1 VRLWLTAKPADACWG
16 RRGGCEA
23 SLGLGVDIRDF
34 GAPGAPHPTGPEF
47 DLAPGVVLNGI
58 RVGEVIAEVEWFRGP
73 EPATMAPPAR
83 GLSPWTSQ
91 PSQRPADA
99 LSFRSASPLEG
110 NGTMKR
116 RIVVLLLTLLALV
129 ITAPSAQA
137 APPTHERLS
146 ADFDGV
152 DETCG
157 FPVEIHQTGF
167 IIAIQWVDE
176 DGSLRRIEAYPQLK
190 APFTNP
196 ATGESIRVNIA
207 GPAHITESP
216 DGSFT
221 LVGTGNWIWGNH
233 PQTGEPGTFLLSGRF
248 VLSVDAQGNES
259 FRSVGRFVDLCAELA
274 A

>member
-1 VRLWLTAKPADACWG
+1 MC
-16 RRGGCEA
+16 
-23 SLGLGVDIRDF
+23 
-34 GAPGAPHPTGPEF
+34 
-47 DLAPGVVLNGI
+47 
-58 RVGEVIAEVEWFRGP
+58 
-73 EPATMAPPAR
+73 
-83 GLSPWTSQ
+83 
-91 PSQRPADA
+91 
-99 LSFRSASPLEG
+99 SFWHASPLEG

-129 ITAPSAQA
+129 MAAPSAQA
-137 APPTHERLS
+137 APPTHERMP

-167 IIAIQWVDE
+167 VIAIEWVDE

-190 APFTNP
+190 ATFTNP
-196 ATGESIRVNIA
+196 ATGESITVNIA

-221 LVGTGNWIWGNH
+221 LVGTGNWGWGNH
-233 PQTGEPGTFLLSGRF
+233 PQTGEPGIFLLSGRF
-248 VLSVDAQGNES
+248 VFSVDAQGNES

-274 A
+274 AGSAWGAGRLLGLPAPRGELARRRRP

>member
-1 VRLWLTAKPADACWG
+1 
-16 RRGGCEA
+16 
-23 SLGLGVDIRDF
+23 
-34 GAPGAPHPTGPEF
+34 
-47 DLAPGVVLNGI
+47 
-58 RVGEVIAEVEWFRGP
+58 
-73 EPATMAPPAR
+73 
-83 GLSPWTSQ
+83 
-91 PSQRPADA
+91 
-99 LSFRSASPLEG
+99 
-110 NGTMKR
+110 MKR
-116 RIVVLLLTLLALV
+116 LGVVLLLTFLALV
-129 ITAPSAQA
+129 VAAPSALA
-137 APPTHERLS
+137 AKPTHERIP

-167 IIAIQWVDE
+167 LIAIQWVDA

-190 APFTNP
+190 ATFTNP
-196 ATGESIRVNIA
+196 TTGERITVNVA
-207 GPAHITESP
+207 GPAHIAESP

-233 PQTGEPGTFLLSGRF
+233 PDTGTPGTFLLSGRF

>member
-1 VRLWLTAKPADACWG
+1 MC
-16 RRGGCEA
+16 
-23 SLGLGVDIRDF
+23 
-34 GAPGAPHPTGPEF
+34 
-47 DLAPGVVLNGI
+47 
-58 RVGEVIAEVEWFRGP
+58 
-73 EPATMAPPAR
+73 
-83 GLSPWTSQ
+83 
-91 PSQRPADA
+91 
-99 LSFRSASPLEG
+99 SFWHASPLEG

-129 ITAPSAQA
+129 MAAPNAQA
-137 APPTHERLS
+137 APPTHERMP

-167 IIAIQWVDE
+167 VIAIEWVDE

-190 APFTNP
+190 ATFTNP
-196 ATGESIRVNIA
+196 ATGESITVNIA

-221 LVGTGNWIWGNH
+221 LVGTGNWGWGNH
-233 PQTGEPGTFLLSGRF
+233 PQTGEPGIFLLSGRF
-248 VLSVDAQGNES
+248 VFSVDAQGNES